1 MSQHIWTAW
10 IEMKAEH
17 RFCTCIFWCIAENL
31 TEQETRDKMR
41 TLRSMKSPVKSQ
53 KLLVEAKKSPA
64 VPAAGL

>member
-1 MSQHIWTAW
+1 
-10 IEMKAEH
+10 
-17 RFCTCIFWCIAENL
+17 L